1 MATEGFDCSGEESSD
16 VESSSDDSLV
26 EEELTFM
33 EGEVESRERVLVR
46 KSVRF
51 YKSIIATALYKVCWC
66 SRSSFVNAFVRLSIQ
81 SIFSG
86 NLLKRLFE
94 SCVRI
99 LPLALTCQD
108 RSTLMLID
116 LSICGWD
123 MGDTFMMQR
132 LMHVSL
138 NTGVQC

>member
-51 YKSIIATALYKVCWC
+51 YKSIIATALYKVHVCWC
-66 SRSSFVNAFVRLSIQ
+66 SRSSFAFVSLSIQ

-108 RSTLMLID
+108 RSTLILID

>member
-51 YKSIIATALYKVCWC
+51 YKAIIATALYKVCWC
-66 SRSSFVNAFVRLSIQ
+66 SLIISPSSFVNASNTLVTFLAILKN
-81 SIFSG
+81 I
-86 NLLKRLFE
+86 NETLLRFH
-94 SCVRI
+94 
-99 LPLALTCQD
+99 
-108 RSTLMLID
+108 
-116 LSICGWD
+116 
-123 MGDTFMMQR
+123 FFY
-132 LMHVSL
+132 
-138 NTGVQC
+138 N